1 MHGMTPDGKVLHNG
15 KPIVAIDID
24 GTLADYHGWFLQ
36 FASEYLGRKMP
47 DPTDMNPGLP
57 LHEFMGLTKDE
68 YRAVKLAYRQGG
80 MKRSMPAF
88 PGASSLT
95 CDIEKAG
102 AEVWVCTT
110 RPYLRL
116 DNIDPDT
123 REWLSRHNIKYTALL
138 FGESKYEDL
147 AESVGAD
154 RVVAVVEDLP
164 EQVERA
170 KAKGLRVY
178 TPARPYNSS
187 VEHRWNDLPGI
198 GRAILDDI
206 SHWNMM
212 QKAKPKKEITVKD
225 EKPGKVKFVA
235 RPNYGFLAAFPRSS
249 QLIAADNEYERER
262 EARWAQIMDEAFELF
277 ILKSRDYGKAG
288 DLLGARGQFADMWRK
303 FGKLKAQIWDNPE
316 RAINFEGPEEV
327 LKDLIGHSILFLDYL
342 KAGNR

>member
-36 FASEYLGRKMP
+36 FASEYLGRAMP
-47 DPTDMNPGLP
+47 FPETMNPGLP
-57 LHEFMGLTKDE
+57 LHEFMNLTKDQ
-68 YRAVKLAYRQGG
+68 YRQVKLAYRQGG
-80 MKRSMPAF
+80 LKRSMPAF
-88 PGASSLT
+88 EGAAELT
-95 CDIEKAG
+95 KSIEDAG

-123 REWLSRHNIKYTALL
+123 REWLHRNDIQYTALL
-138 FGESKYEDL
+138 FGDSKYEDL
-147 AESVGAD
+147 VESVGAD
-154 RVVAVVEDLP
+154 RVVAVIEDLP

-170 KAKGLRVY
+170 KAMGLLVY

-187 VEHRWNDLPGI
+187 VNGRWEDLIGI
-198 GRAILDDI
+198 KRAILDDI
-206 SHWNMM
+206 SRWNVM
-212 QKAKPKKEITVKD
+212 QKAKPKKEIIVED
-225 EKPGKVKFVA
+225 EKSGRA
-235 RPNYGFLAAFPRSS
+235 TLGTEGLFPRIQSIP
-249 QLIAADNEYERER
+249 LADNEYERER

-303 FGKLKAQIWDNPE
+303 FGKLKTQIWDNPE
-316 RAINFEGPEEV
+316 RTINFEGPEEV